1 MNLKQF
7 ASAAVIATSLL
18 TSSCGDAKG
27 PPATAKT
34 ELYKRNPN
42 PQQGYEITAHINN
55 PPGAFEYAKARVYYQ
70 SKGCSYVLNSF
81 EGVNS
86 SPRQSLELPLT
97 RIGDNEYT
105 TKVYLDE
112 MIDEDY
118 YGNGVCQWF
127 YVASTI
133 GFMATGAKNETVFS
147 ADLWA
152 DQVPATQPI
161 TYYFWKGYYPAVQNN
176 SGDKEYGTTS
186 FLAPA
191 HKALNVSMEQQNEFF
206 SVTLTVKPI

>member
-27 PPATAKT
+27 PSATAKT

-161 TYYFWKGYYPAVQNN
+161 TYYFWSKMYPRASFAPVGHE
-176 SGDKEYGTTS
+176 SGSYSGTTK
-186 FLAPA
+186 PDDIPTE
-191 HKALNVSMEQQNEFF
+191 NRNEYF
-206 SVTLTVKPI
+206 TITINVKPIHP